1 MRRSVS
7 LPWGKVKRDFLLLS
21 VGFVAGSIAGAVVV
35 LLNPAGGGKLF
46 QYIARTIAGK
56 ISRKSAFST
65 FIGIYLNNLGVA
77 TSAYALGIFFGVVP
91 WLVVLVNGFILGAV
105 VAYVLREHLLDAAT
119 VILGLLPHGVIEIPA
134 IILAAA
140 SGVLLYRGTLKREG
154 METVYASLKFYVLSA
169 LLLLLAAFIEA
180 FITPRVA
187 GIG

>member
-1 MRRSVS
+1 MGRSVS

-35 LLNPAGGGKLF
+35 LLNPAGGGRLF

-65 FIGIYLNNLGVA
+65 FLGIYLNNLGVA

-105 VAYVLREHLLDAAT
+105 VAYILRAHLMGATT